1 MWQGARHN
9 RENCVVSS
17 SNSDTLVLDSG
28 VFVSSLTPLLPRL
41 RLPWDYAVLAAIL
54 SPANGER
61 SAYVLLNTCREDDPQ
76 PYVVYRVDRSDGS
89 CHGGRYCGDYPRALQ
104 IFAEMVCGIETAYW
118 GSREAKAFS
127 KGYASASQPD
137 PRLPAPQQ
145 LRRECWVSR
154 GQISG
159 NLEEQADLPPDT
171 VEWQFADGPAGHRG
185 YSEDFLSLEE
195 GLRAMS
201 GAVIHW
207 DPDNDSVPEGY
218 SVTTVYEDATPGW
231 RGVVWCEATGE
242 IMDTTALLYTVQFQA
257 LQSARDLA
265 WELAPAPVAR

>member
-1 MWQGARHN
+1 MADHTDN
-9 RENCVVSS
+9 LA
-17 SNSDTLVLDSG
+17 D
-28 VFVSSLTPLLPRL
+28 LLPKL
-41 RLPWDYAVLAAIL
+41 QLPWDYAVLAAVL

-61 SAYVLLNTCREDDPQ
+61 SAFVLLNTCREGDPQ

-89 CHGGRYCGDYPRALQ
+89 CHGGRYCGDYGRGIQ
-104 IFAEMVCGIETAYW
+104 IFAEMVCGIEQAYC
-118 GSREAKAFS
+118 GSRESKAYDRGYAAAKAERPV
-127 KGYASASQPD
+127 SQGSGLNVLRAYD
-137 PRLPAPQQ
+137 RLPAPQQ
-145 LRRECWVSR
+145 LRRECWISR

-231 RGVVWCEATGE
+231 RGVVTDVSADEVV
-242 IMDTTALLYTVQFQA
+242 DRTALLYTLQSEA

-265 WELAPAPVAR
+265 WELAPAGVPLSEGQKSD